1 MLINANEFAEN
12 AVINTEICI
21 IGAGPAGI
29 TLAREFLGQTT
40 EVYLLESGDT
50 TSQAA
55 IQTLSECQTYGDPFL
70 SPQATR
76 HRQFGGNSNIWA
88 IKLDRSTIG
97 VRYAPL
103 DAIDFERR
111 DWLPYSGWPFP
122 KSHLDPF
129 YERAQAVCQAG
140 PYAYDAEAWQRPDS
154 QPLPLN
160 PDRFETAVFQ
170 FGPRQVFYQDYRNA
184 LAQAN
189 NIKVCVDST
198 VVEIEAHESRQAVT
212 RVKVSTFAGK
222 QFWIAA
228 KFFVSAQGGIENAR
242 LLLASNRQQPAG
254 LGNQYD
260 VVGRY
265 FMDHPLVD
273 AGMLIPRD
281 PNLFNKT
288 ALYDLRWV
296 DNTPIL
302 GKLAPSPTLMQQKHL
317 LNLAVLAFPRP
328 SWRQFKAMAAF
339 KTVTEAGVRG
349 KLPDQLPQHL
359 WHILGGLDYI
369 ARAGYLAATQHQ
381 SLLHGFGRGGWSEM
395 PDNRQRFRMF
405 QFFFQTEQA
414 PDPSNRVF
422 LSAERDRFGYPK
434 AALHWQWGS
443 IDRSSA
449 AHNQKLLAEKLANA
463 GIGELTYDAAQAPA
477 LCSPSGVA
485 HHMGT
490 TRMHADPKQGVVD
503 QNCRVHQLA
512 NLYVAGSSVFPTGGS
527 ANPTLTI
534 VALSLRLADHLK
546 QAIKTTSV
554 AGLMS

>member
-1 MLINANEFAEN
+1 MLIDANELTEN
-12 AVINTEICI
+12 TVINTEVCI

-40 EVYLLESGDT
+40 EVYLLESGGIT
-50 TSQAA
+50 AQPAVQS
-55 IQTLSECQTYGDPFL
+55 LSECPTYGDPFL

-88 IKLDRSTIG
+88 IKLGRSTIG

-103 DAIDFERR
+103 DPIDFEQR

-122 KSHLDPF
+122 KSDLDPF
-129 YERAQAVCQAG
+129 YERAQAVCHAG
-140 PYAYDAEAWQRPDS
+140 PYAYDVNAWQRPDS
-154 QPLPLN
+154 QPLPLK
-160 PDRFETAVFQ
+160 PDGFTTALFQ
-170 FGPRQVFYQDYRNA
+170 FGPRQIFYQTYREA
-184 LAQAN
+184 LTQAD

-198 VVEIEAHESRQAVT
+198 VVEIEANESTQAVA

-228 KFFVSAQGGIENAR
+228 KFFVLAQGGIENAR
-242 LLLASNRQQPAG
+242 LLLISNRQQSVG
-254 LGNQYD
+254 LGNHYD

-273 AGMLIPRD
+273 AGMLIPHD

-302 GKLAPSPTLMQQKHL
+302 GKLAPSPTLMQREQL

-328 SWRQFKAMAAF
+328 SWRQFKAIDAF
-339 KTVTEAGVRG
+339 KTVAEAGVRG
-349 KLPDQLPQHL
+349 KLPDQLPHHL
-359 WHILGGLDYI
+359 WQILGGLDYI
-369 ARAGYLAATQHQ
+369 AQAGYLAATQHQ
-381 SLLHGFGRGGWSEM
+381 SLLHGFGRGGWSELA
-395 PDNRQRFRMF
+395 DNRRRFRMF
-405 QFFFQTEQA
+405 QLFFQTEQA
-414 PDPSNRVF
+414 PDPSNRVV
-422 LSAERDRFGYPK
+422 LSTERDRFGYQK
-434 AALHWQWGS
+434 AALHWQWGR
-443 IDRSSA
+443 IDRISVARSQ
-449 AHNQKLLAEKLANA
+449 NLLAEELTKT
-463 GIGELTYDAAQAPA
+463 GIGKLNYDAAQAPA

-490 TRMHADPKQGVVD
+490 TRMHLNPKQGVVD

-546 QAIKTTSV
+546 QIIKTKSI
-554 AGLMS
+554 AGSLS